1 MARGVGICSHPRLAS
16 VLPTVVCGAFPTPG
30 AELSLS
36 MLGASP
42 AETYS
47 VASLR
52 TGPTPHGHLA
62 PPLLHGQSTA
72 APSPWEAGS
81 LGRHSR
87 ETRPLP
93 SLLAASQAAIH
104 APLGH
109 FCQLPSPP
117 CACPHVPAHFPP
129 TLLQSTLKG
138 PLLSEAFLTT
148 RPEVVVAKLQGPRWQ
163 LRRP

>member
-1 MARGVGICSHPRLAS
+1 MAQGVRICSHPRLAW
-16 VLPTVVCGAFPTPG
+16 VLPTVVCGAFPTLG
-30 AELSLS
+30 AELSLP

-42 AETYS
+42 VETSS

-72 APSPWEAGS
+72 APSPQKAGS

-93 SLLAASQAAIH
+93 SLLAASQAAFH
-104 APLGH
+104 APRGH
-109 FCQLPSPP
+109 FCQLPSP
-117 CACPHVPAHFPP
+117 ACPPQPP
-129 TLLQSTLKG
+129 TSLHVSH
-138 PLLSEAFLTT
+138 PHFCSLSSSVPFLVK
-148 RPEVVVAKLQGPRWQ
+148 PS
-163 LRRP
+163 